1 MIFTIILLGLIGAA
15 LGGGAA
21 FLYLLAIKRLTKK
34 DTSPRSGEP
43 RAKNPVDAA
52 TQKQLF
58 QLRGQFDSGLLTKE
72 EFAAKKQE
80 ILKSQ

>member
-1 MIFTIILLGLIGAA
+1 MVFTIILLGLIGAA

-21 FLYLLAIKRLTKK
+21 FLYLWAIKRLTKK
-34 DTSPRSGEP
+34 NTSAPSGEP
-43 RAKNPVDAA
+43 RAQKREDAA
-52 TQKQLF
+52 TRKQLF
-58 QLRGQFDSGLLTKE
+58 QLRGQLDSGLLTKE